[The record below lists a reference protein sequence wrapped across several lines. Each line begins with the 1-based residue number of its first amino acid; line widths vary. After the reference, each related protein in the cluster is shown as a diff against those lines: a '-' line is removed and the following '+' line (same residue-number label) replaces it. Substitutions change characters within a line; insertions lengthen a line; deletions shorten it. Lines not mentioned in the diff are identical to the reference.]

1 MGDGGGVLA
10 GAERV
15 LVGTAVAVEG
25 SVVVG
30 VDGSV
35 VVGVDGSVVV
45 GVDGSVVVGVD
56 GSVVVGVAGSV
67 GDGLGVDDV
76 SVGSGGPVG
85 DGTGD
90 GLGGG
95 AAGGVLRV
103 GRGAGG
109 AETTRRVGT
118 RSSTLGPYHESSGTR
133 RGAAGSQS
141 AVAVG
146 PALGVSG
153 VGSTGGG

>member
-1 MGDGGGVLA
+1 MADGGGVLA

-15 LVGTAVAVEG
+15 LVGTAVGVEG

-30 VDGSV
+30 A
-35 VVGVDGSVVV
+35 
-45 GVDGSVVVGVD
+45 

-118 RSSTLGPYHESSGTR
+118 RSSNLGPYHESSGTR